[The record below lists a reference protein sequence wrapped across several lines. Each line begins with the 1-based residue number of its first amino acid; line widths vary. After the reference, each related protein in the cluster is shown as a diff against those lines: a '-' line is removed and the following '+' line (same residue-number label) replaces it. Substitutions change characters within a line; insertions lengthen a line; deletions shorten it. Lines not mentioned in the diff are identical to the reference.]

1 MYPLATQQRT
11 PVPGR
16 RLVWPLGNGELQP
29 NSQDFMV
36 HQHTVSPGALL
47 PVSETR
53 HGIWF
58 LLSQS
63 AEGEQPIGQ
72 TAIPQF
78 MLPEDLVIVPAGVAP
93 KLRLLKPAQ
102 FLYVG
107 FACGYLQRLCE
118 LHGLSFAPL
127 SRVRLGVREPAMSSL
142 LALLQA
148 EVEGQCRLGTLYVEA
163 LVHALAARYLAL
175 SLDEK
180 HPERVMQSA
189 LPARALHR
197 VQEVVE
203 ARLGSSLS
211 LEDLAGECGYSKGH
225 FLRMFRGATGL
236 TPHQYVLERR
246 LQRACL
252 LLHTTMKTVRDIS
265 VLCGFANQAHM
276 SDLFRKRLGVT
287 PLHFKRAAKGTP
299 MLRREPYASGMF
311 AAPSRVAV

>member
-11 PVPGR
+11 TVPGR
-16 RLVWPLGNGELQP
+16 RLVLPLGGEEP
-29 NSQDFMV
+29 RAKSQDFVV
-36 HQHTVSPGALL
+36 HQHAVSPGALL
-47 PVSETR
+47 PASETR

-72 TAIPQF
+72 AAIPHF
-78 MLPEDLVIVPAGVAP
+78 MLPEDLVIAPVGMAP

-107 FACGYLQRLCE
+107 FSCGYLQRLCE
-118 LHGLSFAPL
+118 LHALPFAPL
-127 SRVRLGVREPAMSSL
+127 SRVRLGLREPAMSSL
-142 LALLQA
+142 LMLLQA
-148 EVEGQCRLGTLYVEA
+148 EVEGQCRSGTLYMEA

-180 HPERVMQSA
+180 HPERVSQSS

-197 VQEVVE
+197 VQEAVE
-203 ARLGSSLS
+203 ARLGASLS
-211 LEDLAGECGYSKGH
+211 LEELARECGYSKGH

-252 LLHTTMKTVRDIS
+252 LLHTTADTVRDIS

-287 PLHFKRAAKGTP
+287 PLHFKRAAKGAP
-299 MLRREPYASGMF
+299 MLRRQACPTGMF
-311 AAPSRVAV
+311 AGHSRVAM